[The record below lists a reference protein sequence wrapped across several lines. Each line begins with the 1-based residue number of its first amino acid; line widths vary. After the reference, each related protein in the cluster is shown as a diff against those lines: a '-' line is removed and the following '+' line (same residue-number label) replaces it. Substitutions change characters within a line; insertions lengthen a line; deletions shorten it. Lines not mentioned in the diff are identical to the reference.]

1 MCTKDNIDFCTSWLK
16 HYKPIRKMQ
25 IYNGSELLDDDILNK
40 IKKEYG
46 NEIFFKTVKKDYSEQ
61 FETDYLL
68 DKESLISRC
77 IKEHQNDEFM
87 ISEPVK
93 ILKDDIGQ
101 KEYRI
106 FVIENKIVSISR
118 FTDYVFHKIDPEV
131 YEKSLNI
138 VNGLKDFPSSFVM
151 DVFEYERN
159 GKKEFDVLEFNP
171 ISASGS
177 YLYNSLVNFNNNNI
191 LHDNE
196 YLIAEEKMENLE
208 EIKKRNQKK
217 ITGSASK
224 LFNAPKSFSYDLKSI
239 YMIGTTCGFLYD
251 GIDRITKENLSM
263 HGSVI
268 SFENLVVNEL
278 FLDSS
283 ISDDEVSIEGPIK
296 RLK

>member
-1 MCTKDNIDFCTSWLK
+1 MLVEF
-16 HYKPIRKMQ
+16 
-25 IYNGSELLDDDILNK
+25 IYNQE
-40 IKKEYG
+40 
-46 NEIFFKTVKKDYSEQ
+46 
-61 FETDYLL
+61 
-68 DKESLISRC
+68 
-77 IKEHQNDEFM
+77 
-87 ISEPVK
+87 
-93 ILKDDIGQ
+93 
-101 KEYRI
+101 
-106 FVIENKIVSISR
+106 
-118 FTDYVFHKIDPEV
+118 
-131 YEKSLNI
+131 
-138 VNGLKDFPSSFVM
+138 
-151 DVFEYERN
+151 
-159 GKKEFDVLEFNP
+159 GKNYAARRK
-171 ISASGS
+171 
-177 YLYNSLVNFNNNNI
+177 
-191 LHDNE
+191 
-196 YLIAEEKMENLE
+196 AEEKMENLE